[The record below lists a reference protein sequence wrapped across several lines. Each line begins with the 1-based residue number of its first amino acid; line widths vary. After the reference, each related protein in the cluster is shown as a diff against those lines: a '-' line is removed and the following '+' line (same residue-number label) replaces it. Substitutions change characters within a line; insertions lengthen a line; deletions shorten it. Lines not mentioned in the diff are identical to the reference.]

1 MLRATQCRW
10 KAKAARKVA
19 AIEDVRAAVAQFCE
33 AQLSRTLDT
42 KPVADVHQ
50 KVSACVQA
58 VDPVMT
64 PFIFGSTAVL
74 GVHEHG
80 SDVDFVC
87 LSPADVQDGTGA
99 DAVTEVA
106 KGLQADFL
114 YRLSGAIK
122 QEHFLWDLELVRR
135 TRVPVLRVKGG
146 MGTDGVS
153 FDVTAS
159 RRNGVRNSALLRCY
173 FTQCPETRWLS
184 MLVKQWSKKTGLNA
198 SVEGGCITS
207 YGWNMMVA
215 YYLMQRKLVQLVPID
230 SCDVAQI
237 APMPPYLP
245 LEAPQQGGQVLAEMV
260 LDFVHFY
267 LDEFQADTEVISL
280 NRPAGETSKEML
292 SWTKHAEDMARI
304 RGEKVHYRWCIEDP
318 YEYNLNVGRNVTPF
332 KLMLLQKHL
341 ARAQETALLLL
352 LPSAGAADS
361 GTPRAAL

>member
-1 MLRATQCRW
+1 M
-10 KAKAARKVA
+10 KGKVA
-19 AIEDVRAAVAQFCE
+19 KKVARLADVRAAVVRFCDE
-33 AQLSRTLDT
+33 HLARKLDT

-50 KVSACVQA
+50 KVTACVQK
-58 VDPVMT
+58 VDSAMT

-99 DAVTEVA
+99 DAVSEVA

-114 YRLSGAIK
+114 YRLSEEVK
-122 QEHFLWDLELVRR
+122 REHFLWDIELVRR

-153 FDVTAS
+153 FDVTAN
-159 RRNGVRNSALLRCY
+159 RRNGVRNSALLRRY
-173 FTQCPETRWLS
+173 FAQCPEARWLS
-184 MLVKQWSKKTGLNA
+184 MLVKQWSKRTGLNA

-215 YYLMQRKLVQLVPID
+215 YYLTQRKVATLVPIE
-230 SCDVAQI
+230 SCSVAHI
-237 APMPPYLP
+237 APMPPYMP
-245 LEAPQQGGQVLAEMV
+245 LEAPRQDGQVLAEMV
-260 LDFVHFY
+260 QDFLHFY

-280 NRPAGETSKEML
+280 NRPPRETTKEML
-292 SWTKHAEDMARI
+292 TWTKQAEDMARI

-332 KLMLLQKHL
+332 KLMLLRKHME
-341 ARAQETALLLL
+341 RAQETGMLLL
-352 LPSAGAADS
+352 LPSSAVHAGATKITS
-361 GTPRAAL
+361 

>member
-1 MLRATQCRW
+1 MKGRAVKTI
-10 KAKAARKVA
+10 ASIA
-19 AIEDVRAAVAQFCE
+19 DVRAAVARFCD
-33 AQLSRTLDT
+33 AHLSRKLDT

-50 KVSACVQA
+50 KVSTCVHA
-58 VDPVMT
+58 VDAAMT
-64 PFIFGSTAVL
+64 PYIFGSTAVL

-87 LSPADVQDGTGA
+87 LSPADVSDGTGA
-99 DAVTEVA
+99 DAVSEVA

-114 YRLSGAIK
+114 NRLSEEVK
-122 QEHFLWDLELVRR
+122 REHFLWDIDLVRR

-153 FDVTAS
+153 FDVTAN

-173 FTQCPETRWLS
+173 LTQHPDTRWLS

-215 YYLMQRKLVQLVPID
+215 YYLVQRNMAKLVPVE

-245 LEAPQQGGQVLAEMV
+245 LDAPQQNGQVLAEMMQ
-260 LDFVHFY
+260 DFLHFY
-267 LDEFQADTEVISL
+267 LHEFKPETEVISL
-280 NRPAGETSKEML
+280 NRPAGETTKEML
-292 SWTKHAEDMARI
+292 SWTKNAEDMARI

-332 KLMLLQKHL
+332 KAMLLRKHL
-341 ARAQETALLLL
+341 ERAQETGLLLL
-352 LPSAGAADS
+352 TPVPATAKNAA
-361 GTPRAAL
+361 

>member
-1 MLRATQCRW
+1 MLRYSLSRL
-10 KAKAARKVA
+10 KAKVARKVA
-19 AIEDVRAAVAQFCE
+19 PLADVQAAVARFCE
-33 AQLSRTLDT
+33 TQLSHTLDT
-42 KPVADVHQ
+42 KPVADVHA
-50 KVSACVQA
+50 KVSTCVHA
-58 VDPVMT
+58 VDPDMT

-99 DAVTEVA
+99 DAVSEVA
-106 KGLQADFL
+106 KGLQAEFL
-114 YRLSGAIK
+114 NRLSEVVK
-122 QEHFLWDLELVRR
+122 QEHYLWDIELVRR

-153 FDVTAS
+153 FDVTAN

-173 FTQCPETRWLS
+173 FAQCPETRWLS
-184 MLVKQWSKKTGLNA
+184 MLVKQWSKRTGLNA

-207 YGWNMMVA
+207 YGWNVMVA
-215 YYLMQRKLVQLVPID
+215 YYLMQRRLATLVPIA

-237 APMPPYLP
+237 APMPPYMP
-245 LEAPQQGGQVLAEMV
+245 LEAPQQQGRVLAEMV

-267 LDEFQADTEVISL
+267 LDEFQAETEVISL

-304 RGEKVHYRWCIEDP
+304 RGEKIHYRWCIEDP

-332 KLMLLQKHL
+332 KLMLLRKHL
-341 ARAQETALLLL
+341 ERAQETALLLL
-352 LPSAGAADS
+352 
-361 GTPRAAL
+361 TP